1 MARVSMKIIQRMTED
16 LYVFASPLTLVQ
28 TVHPVV
34 TINYFYKNTIQG
46 KYKIRVSSVEKSN
59 SFMDRKIRYWKE
71 KGKEKK
77 VTNYRDHLQT
87 IGQTISQ
94 FCLVYCTR
102 IKWYYSFALVNF

>member
-1 MARVSMKIIQRMTED
+1 MQE
-16 LYVFASPLTLVQ
+16 
-28 TVHPVV
+28 
-34 TINYFYKNTIQG
+34 

-87 IGQTISQ
+87 IGQ
-94 FCLVYCTR
+94 FCLVYCTK